1 MINNIIIF
9 NIDINVI
16 KNNIINI
23 INIVINITLI
33 LYFLILLL

>member
-16 KNNIINI
+16 KNNSINI